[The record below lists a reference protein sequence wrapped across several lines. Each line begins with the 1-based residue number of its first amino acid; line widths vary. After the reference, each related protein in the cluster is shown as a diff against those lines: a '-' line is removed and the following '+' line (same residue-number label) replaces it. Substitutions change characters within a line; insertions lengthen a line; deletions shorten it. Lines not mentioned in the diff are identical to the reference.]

1 MVFNN
6 NEIKL
11 IIFDLDGT
19 LIDSTSLWFDVDKE
33 FFENRGMEV
42 PENYVKE
49 IAHIGLRAAAVHTK
63 NKYFPNEEIEDILNE
78 WNLLSLKGYEETIP
92 LKENAKKLLE
102 LLYNSGITLALATA
116 NSKSLY
122 EPCIKRLDIEKY
134 FSFVIDVN
142 SCKEG
147 KNSPE
152 IYDKICHR
160 FNVKKENT
168 LVFED
173 SLTALITAYDAG
185 YNVVAV
191 YDVNSTKDLAKTAA
205 KSHYF
210 IKNFKEIIDFLN

>member
-19 LIDSTSLWFDVDKE
+19 LIDSTSLWFEVDKE

-42 PENYVKE
+42 PENYAKE

-92 LKENAKKLLE
+92 LKENAKELLE

-160 FNVKKENT
+160 FNVEKENT

-191 YDVNSTKDLAKTAA
+191 YDVNSTKDLAKTTA

-210 IKNFKEIIDFLN
+210 IKNFKEIIDFFN

>member
-42 PENYVKE
+42 PENYAKE

-92 LKENAKKLLE
+92 LKENAKELLE

-160 FNVKKENT
+160 FNVQKENT

-191 YDVNSTKDLAKTAA
+191 YDVNSTKDLAKTTA

-210 IKNFKEIIDFLN
+210 IKNFKEIIDFFD

>member
-42 PENYVKE
+42 PENYAKE

-63 NKYFPNEEIEDILNE
+63 NKYFPNEEIENILNE

-92 LKENAKKLLE
+92 LKENAKELLE